1 MFFNVES
8 GPQIGA
14 DAGEAGGC
22 IFVVKN
28 KKKILKNDKKEKY
41 SAY

>member
-8 GPQIGA
+8 WRQIGA